1 VGRWRGALA
10 WCAGEVRWEVRWVA
24 GLILASSRRMQEG
37 PTADDG
43 REEPNERRTTMQID
57 TLSRLVHES
66 RYQIDENEIA
76 EAILARITTPAA
88 LTPAFKRPP
97 RRRSVR
103 SFHPARHA
111 SSFRLI
117 RQGPRIPATWSA

>member
-1 VGRWRGALA
+1 
-10 WCAGEVRWEVRWVA
+10 
-24 GLILASSRRMQEG
+24 
-37 PTADDG
+37 
-43 REEPNERRTTMQID
+43 MQID
-57 TLSRLVHES
+57 ALSRLVHES

-76 EAILARITTPAA
+76 GAILARIMTPA

-103 SFHPARHA
+103 SFHPSRNA

-117 RQGPRIPATWSA
+117 RQGRPIPATWSV